1 VAVDRLARR
10 TLSVALAHAQH
21 GRFEA
26 ELGPEIGT
34 PQGGITW
41 PQAIWT
47 GWKASTSLIQVLQ
60 LGRGAASPFT
70 MRPSG
75 NTRSPQRLYRVWMA
89 GEAAPLYI
97 GMAFSKTVAER
108 LADHIKDAVRGL
120 AAAAAKH
127 LRPTQQLMDKTAR
140 DRVRRYAD
148 KQLFR
153 PEVYAES
160 RSESERLRLIL
171 VREEAKGR
179 LGQVRVA
186 YGDIVPEGR
195 TRLDPKT
202 LHIFELA
209 LWVQEHPKTYLSYQ
223 RAFEDEP

>member
-1 VAVDRLARR
+1 
-10 TLSVALAHAQH
+10 LSVALAHAQH

-26 ELGPEIGT
+26 GFGPEIGT
-34 PQGGITW
+34 PQGQIKW
-41 PQAIWT
+41 PQATWT
-47 GWKASTSLIQVLQ
+47 GWKDSTPLIQVLQ
-60 LGRGAASPFT
+60 LAKGAASPFT
-70 MRPSG
+70 ARPSG
-75 NTRSPQRLYRVWMA
+75 NTRSAQRLYRVWMA

-97 GMAFSKTVAER
+97 GMAFSNTVAER
-108 LADHIKDAVRGL
+108 LADHVKDAVRGL

-127 LRPTQQLMDKTAR
+127 LRPKQRLMDKAAR

-148 KQLFR
+148 KQLFS
-153 PEVYAES
+153 PQVYAES

-179 LGQVRVA
+179 LSKVRVA
-186 YGDIVPEGR
+186 YGDVVPQGR

-209 LWVQEHPKTYLSYQ
+209 LWVQERPTTYLSYQ
-223 RAFEDEP
+223 RAFEDEL